1 LCPESIEHKKIKE
14 IVLGKLKEMF
24 GTGLNEYP
32 HGGHINDVY
41 VTTSNFGDIFVENI
55 WTSTKRN
62 FEHDLI
68 ILHRSPANTK
78 ILIVNPQILKKPN
91 LCNEFEKTRMSETGR
106 FVAVSNMIDGSKI
119 LNDQQFVDEEF
130 PRIVRELVKK
140 ALSRIS
146 ITPSDIVLSIGE
158 WQTQSTFK
166 VHNRTDEVYYEIWV
180 KLIVEGLNV
189 TNKDIEIEIVKP
201 RDEVKVNLGKIEWS
215 ADIARFN
222 GTDETGNSVIYL
234 LIASLNPKDT
244 VTFFARNRKNM
255 KHSGS
260 YQTRL
265 VLTVAGL
272 SQKPASMVT
281 KKNAMGKNFTPPEK
295 FKLESVSFRLKKTSE
310 TF

>member
-1 LCPESIEHKKIKE
+1 MCPESIEHKKIKE

-41 VTTSNFGDIFVENI
+41 VTTPNFGDIFVENI

-78 ILIVNPQILKKPN
+78 ILIVNPKILKTQT

-106 FVAVSNMIDGSKI
+106 FVAVSDMIDGSKI
-119 LNDQQFVDEEF
+119 LNDQQFIDEEF
-130 PRIVRELVKK
+130 PRIVKELVKK
-140 ALSRIS
+140 TLARIS
-146 ITPSDIVLSIGE
+146 ITPNTIVLSAGE

-180 KLIVEGLNV
+180 KLVVEGLNV
-189 TNKDIEIEIVKP
+189 TNKDVEIEIVRPK
-201 RDEVKVNLGKIEWS
+201 DEVKVKLGNIEWS
-215 ADIARFN
+215 ADITRLN
-222 GTDETGNSVIYL
+222 GIDERGNSVIYL

-244 VTFFARNRKNM
+244 ITFFARNRKNM
-255 KHSGS
+255 KHAGL
-260 YQTRL
+260 YQTKL
-265 VLTVAGL
+265 VLSVAGL
-272 SQKPASMVT
+272 SQKPASVIT

-295 FKLESVSFRLKKTSE
+295 FKLESVSFKLKKIS
-310 TF
+310 